1 MRAFLPQPRLFG
13 LLHARKFATAVNTA
27 PKLRSLTPSAS
38 ERAAGRF
45 GPANL
50 LLALEALHQD
60 GIVEI
65 TDVVN
70 ENHLDALNERMIPD
84 AYTLRDMRESPYNYN
99 RGNIQQDPPPE
110 PSLFFRDIFLNPFAL
125 QVSNAVL
132 GNRPKMTFCS
142 GNTALKST
150 DRQPVHTD
158 ADFAQP
164 SVAFALVINC
174 GLVEMTPE
182 NGSTELWL
190 GTHAMANLDAQDG
203 LHGERASG
211 RIKPELIETMR
222 NISPPFQPC
231 VPKGSLLIRD
241 LRLWH
246 AGMPNKTDHPRVML
260 AQIHFAPWYMN
271 QMRLEFPKGMEGIIH
286 HPDLE
291 LPADFVD
298 GPINYLGRAFGNAYD
313 FRQIQTDQ
321 WGH

>member
-164 SVAFALVINC
+164 SPLLADPDFVAGDTVHNIVECAG
-174 GLVEMTPE
+174 GL
-182 NGSTELWL
+182 G
-190 GTHAMANLDAQDG
+190 
-203 LHGERASG
+203 
-211 RIKPELIETMR
+211 
-222 NISPPFQPC
+222 
-231 VPKGSLLIRD
+231 
-241 LRLWH
+241 
-246 AGMPNKTDHPRVML
+246 
-260 AQIHFAPWYMN
+260 
-271 QMRLEFPKGMEGIIH
+271 
-286 HPDLE
+286 HPDRGTMECAGGLGHPDRGTRSGWPE
-291 LPADFVD
+291 PRHGQAWGSRGLPWSSPSR
-298 GPINYLGRAFGNAYD
+298 GTRLGREGPEHRRGVRWPPQAASACQLKPCTVRHFHRVQDLLAVGDA
-313 FRQIQTDQ
+313 RPGK
-321 WGH
+321 GHIFAEYIYSRN

>member
-99 RGNIQQDPPPE
+99 RECTGNIQQDPPPE

-164 SVAFALVINC
+164 SV
-174 GLVEMTPE
+174 EMTPE

-211 RIKPELIETMR
+211 RIKPELIETRR

-246 AGMPNKTDHPRVML
+246 AD
-260 AQIHFAPWYMN
+260 FAPWYMN